1 MESPTSTG
9 SYKPGVYIHYPAS
22 RVRGHG
28 SSVPKKQGYLPHDGP
43 GRLAIIRMEDT
54 SMYTQIVRNWM
65 NPNPITIT
73 PQTTLPKVRQLLQDH
88 HLRHLPVV
96 NEDKLVG
103 VVTWRDIHR
112 AEAWDGVDFG
122 GYDLNSLLERLTAKE
137 FMSYKPIAISPEAT
151 IGEAAYLMV
160 EHKIGGLPVV
170 EDDRLV
176 GIITETDFCRL
187 LLLQA
192 ENAA

>member
-1 MESPTSTG
+1 MN
-9 SYKPGVYIHYPAS
+9 
-22 RVRGHG
+22 
-28 SSVPKKQGYLPHDGP
+28 
-43 GRLAIIRMEDT
+43 
-54 SMYTQIVRNWM
+54 TQIVRNWM
-65 NPNPITIT
+65 ISNPITTT
-73 PQTTLPKVRQLLQDH
+73 PQTTLMNVRQLMLDH
-88 HLRHLPVV
+88 HLHILPVV
-96 NEDKLVG
+96 NRDKLVG
-103 VVTWRDIHR
+103 VVTWHDIHR

-122 GYDLNSLLERLTAKE
+122 GYELNSLLERLTAKE

-160 EHKIGGLPVV
+160 ENKIGGLPVV

-187 LLLQA
+187 FIQQT